1 MVSAC
6 FSSVNGSLAAAAA
19 STTRP
24 EGRLTLLQAPRSL
37 RTLRPFELRML
48 SLSVPRKGLHRH
60 GYGVVGQAHAE
71 LSVEEVQALDASSDE
86 DEREEGDSLD
96 NGPSFRDNG
105 PPFGESVAKL
115 YVGNLPWSCNS
126 EELAGVFQK
135 VGSVDMVEVIYDK
148 ESGRSRGFGFV
159 TMSSVEDCN
168 TAIEKLDG
176 ADYAGRTLRVNF
188 PNRNR
193 GDAPTPRAPRM
204 DQNNSNKLFVGNL
217 AWGVDDGMLHDLF
230 SEHGKVLEARVVNDR
245 ETGRSRG
252 FGFVTMSTEAE
263 VNQALNKMD
272 GAAIEGRNL
281 RVNMAGERPSSRSD
295 FF

>member
-6 FSSVNGSLAAAAA
+6 FATVNGSLAAATA
-19 STTRP
+19 SSSRL
-24 EGRLTLLQAPRSL
+24 EGRLTLSQTPRSL
-37 RTLRPFELRML
+37 RSLRPFELRML
-48 SLSVPRKGLHRH
+48 SLSVCRGGHRN
-60 GYGVVGQAHAE
+60 GYAVVGQAHAE
-71 LSVEEVQALDASSDE
+71 LSVEEAQALDASSDE
-86 DEREEGDSLD
+86 DEREEGDSLS
-96 NGPSFRDNG
+96 NGPSFVDNG
-105 PPFGESVAKL
+105 PYGESASKL

-126 EELAGVFQK
+126 EELADVFQK

-168 TAIEKLDG
+168 AAIQKLDG

-193 GDAPTPRAPRM
+193 GDSPPPPRAPRM
-204 DQNNSNKLFVGNL
+204 MDQNNANKLFVGNL
-217 AWGVDDGMLHDLF
+217 AWGVDDGMLHELF

-252 FGFVTMSTEAE
+252 FGFVTMSSEAE
-263 VNQALNKMD
+263 VNEALNKMD
-272 GAAIEGRNL
+272 GANVEGRNL
-281 RVNMAGERPSSRSD
+281 RVNMAGERPTSRSD